1 MRTRKRICAA
11 VLTAVF
17 AAVLCLTGC
26 SLSPRLYE
34 GIWAAED
41 LEVNGLSIDR
51 LEMAVEVCSEEP
63 AWDEYDTFS
72 YPDRDGE
79 WSIYFRI
86 SFLIDGVRS
95 EFVTADFHKPNN
107 RLMCSLTWKGDDIV
121 FFGDICGKEGE
132 IYFDCALGSSHL
144 GSDWQKNDLLDF
156 QMTEVL

>member
-34 GIWAAED
+34 GVWAAED

-51 LEMAVEVCSEEP
+51 LEMAVELCSEEP
-63 AWDEYDTFS
+63 AWNEYDTFT
-72 YPDRDGE
+72 YYEGDGE

-107 RLMCSLTWKGDDIV
+107 RLMCSLTWKGDDLV
-121 FFGDICGKEGE
+121 FLAISVEKRGRSILT
-132 IYFDCALGSSHL
+132 ALWARAIL
-144 GSDWQKNDLLDF
+144 GLTGRRMIF
-156 QMTEVL
+156 

>member
-26 SLSPRLYE
+26 SRAPRLYE
-34 GIWAAED
+34 GVWAAED

-51 LEMAVEVCSEEP
+51 LEMAVELCAEEP
-63 AWDEYDTFS
+63 AWDEYDTFR

-86 SFLIDGVRS
+86 
-95 EFVTADFHKPNN
+95 
-107 RLMCSLTWKGDDIV
+107 
-121 FFGDICGKEGE
+121 
-132 IYFDCALGSSHL
+132 YFDIFRFIHISYIRELTFRKALTFSRNRDDYLMILFGTFYDQPS
-144 GSDWQKNDLLDF
+144 QKRNGIDSIFLRNKHGRHI
-156 QMTEVL
+156 EII